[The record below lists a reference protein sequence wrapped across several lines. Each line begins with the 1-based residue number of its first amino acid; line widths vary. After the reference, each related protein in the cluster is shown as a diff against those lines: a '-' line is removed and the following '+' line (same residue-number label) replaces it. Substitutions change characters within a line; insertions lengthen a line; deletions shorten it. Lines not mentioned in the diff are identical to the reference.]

1 MALTDDVDDKEWLQ
15 SLLLD
20 VQLEHFLNRIIDELQ
35 VSLKI
40 STIFLF
46 FHCCLNNDVGIN
58 RIFYICLD
66 NQINSL

>member
-1 MALTDDVDDKEWLQ
+1 MALTEDGDDKEWLQ

-40 STIFLF
+40 STIISK
-46 FHCCLNNDVGIN
+46 VIVA
-58 RIFYICLD
+58 
-66 NQINSL
+66 

>member
-40 STIFLF
+40 LMIFLIS
-46 FHCCLNNDVGIN
+46 HCCFNNNVGIN
-58 RIFYICLD
+58 RIFNICLD

>member
-40 STIFLF
+40 STIFLKSNCF
-46 FHCCLNNDVGIN
+46 LNNNVSIN
-58 RIFYICLD
+58 RIFNICLD
-66 NQINSL
+66 NKINSL

>member
-1 MALTDDVDDKEWLQ
+1 MALTEDGDDKEWLQ

-40 STIFLF
+40 SKIFLK
-46 FHCCLNNDVGIN
+46 VIVA
-58 RIFYICLD
+58 
-66 NQINSL
+66 

>member
-1 MALTDDVDDKEWLQ
+1 MKMALTDDGDDKEWLQ

-40 STIFLF
+40 SKMF
-46 FHCCLNNDVGIN
+46 
-58 RIFYICLD
+58 
-66 NQINSL
+66 S

>member
-1 MALTDDVDDKEWLQ
+1 MALTDDGDDKEWLQ

-40 STIFLF
+40 SKMF
-46 FHCCLNNDVGIN
+46 
-58 RIFYICLD
+58 
-66 NQINSL
+66 S

>member
-1 MALTDDVDDKEWLQ
+1 MKMALTEDGDDKEWLQ

-40 STIFLF
+40 STIISK
-46 FHCCLNNDVGIN
+46 VIVA
-58 RIFYICLD
+58 
-66 NQINSL
+66 